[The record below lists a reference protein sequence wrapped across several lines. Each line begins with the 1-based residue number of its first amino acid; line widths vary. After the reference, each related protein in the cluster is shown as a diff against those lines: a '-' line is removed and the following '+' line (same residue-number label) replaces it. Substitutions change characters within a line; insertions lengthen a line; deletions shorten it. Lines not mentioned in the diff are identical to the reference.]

1 MPEQI
6 EKEVKKQVLERVPP
20 GDRWKSVIENNGKV
34 YPSLTDGLEYS
45 FQATGAKEFHLSS
58 FEGKVFIVKKE
69 VEEIPDEPPKTYSL
83 YGEEY

>member
-1 MPEQI
+1 M
-6 EKEVKKQVLERVPP
+6 
-20 GDRWKSVIENNGKV
+20 

-83 YGEEY
+83 YGEDY